1 MQSFRPPCMSLRIQA
16 AARQDY
22 SACEALDS
30 RLQASA
36 FRMRAAT
43 ELGKP
48 TALVE
53 GSARDRGQQ
62 VPI

>member
-1 MQSFRPPCMSLRIQA
+1 MSLRIQA